1 MSSWLILFLAILSE
15 VFGTAALKA
24 SDGFTKLIPTLGVVF
39 GYGIAFVLL
48 SVAVKTIPLGTAY
61 AVWSGIGTVGAVVVG
76 MLMFHEKLGVA
87 QIAGV
92 ALIVL
97 GTIILKFTHEA

>member
-1 MSSWLILFLAILSE
+1 M
-15 VFGTAALKA
+15 
-24 SDGFTKLIPTLGVVF
+24 
-39 GYGIAFVLL
+39 
-48 SVAVKTIPLGTAY
+48 KTIPLGTAY

>member
-1 MSSWLILFLAILSE
+1 MSSWLILLLAILSE
-15 VFGTAALKA
+15 VFGTTALKA

-76 MLMFHEKLGVA
+76 MLMLHEKLGVA

>member
-24 SDGFTKLIPTLGVVF
+24 SDGFTKLIPTVGVVF

-76 MLMFHEKLGVA
+76 ILMFHEKHGVA